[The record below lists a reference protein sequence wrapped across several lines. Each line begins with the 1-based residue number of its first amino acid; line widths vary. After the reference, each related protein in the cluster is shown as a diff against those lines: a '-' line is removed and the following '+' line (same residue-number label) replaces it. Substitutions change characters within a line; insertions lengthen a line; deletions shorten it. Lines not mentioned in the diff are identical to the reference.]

1 MNTIRYRYNRIDE
14 MFYKVLI
21 IFVILL
27 FIISMLSG
35 NYIKNTESYIDKLNI
50 PAKLAARE
58 DNLELPDRQ
67 SAKEIVAKIKA
78 R

>member
-35 NYIKNTESYIDKLNI
+35 NYVKNTGSYIDKLNI
-50 PAKLAARE
+50 PAKLASRE